1 MLTADHE
8 EMTID
13 VEEVTLNADHTAALK
28 TISQGQLAQ
37 RYTGP
42 RFAAAA
48 EDLRALQLARITRD
62 GAVRPPARATFD
74 ENTTRRVRAFH
85 WPPRATSATASAPR
99 AKTSTNACAAS
110 RRATNCERRTK
121 AGQ

>member
-1 MLTADHE
+1 MLTTE

-13 VEEVTLNADHTAALK
+13 VEEVQLTADHTAALK

-48 EDLRALQLARITRD
+48 EELRALQLARITRD
-62 GAVRPPARATFD
+62 GAVRYYTLTPTGRRILAALGD
-74 ENTTRRVRAFH
+74 TRI
-85 WPPRATSATASAPR
+85 
-99 AKTSTNACAAS
+99 
-110 RRATNCERRTK
+110 
-121 AGQ
+121 GGGL